1 MASPA
6 SRLLIAHL
14 PGHRDGRLRVKPL
27 AWLLLAALAACG
39 PGSTGHPSGA
49 LVAVDDAGDTVRLV
63 QPARRIVSL
72 SPATT
77 ELIFAI
83 RAGDRLVGRTR
94 WCDYPAEAKAVPDV
108 GDGIPPNIESVLA
121 QRPDLVLLYRSPQNI
136 DAAQRFR
143 AAGSAVLQL
152 DFNHLADV
160 GRLARLI
167 GPLVGHAREG
177 DSLAAEMSRQISGM
191 ETSVDSTR
199 PSVLILAWDQPPMA
213 IGAGSFQSEIL
224 SLAGGR
230 NAFDDVTAP
239 SATVSIEAIAARN
252 PALILVSDTGMPGIV
267 RRTEWNV
274 IPAVRER
281 RFVHLTNPAFG
292 RPSPRAPQLV
302 LELRKLLAEAR
313 K

>member
-6 SRLLIAHL
+6 SRLLIARL
-14 PGHRDGRLRVKPL
+14 PGLRDGRFLLRPF

-39 PGSTGHPSGA
+39 TDSRTPSGA
-49 LVAVDDAGDTVRLV
+49 LVAIDDAGDTVRLA
-63 QPARRIVSL
+63 QPAQRIVSL

-77 ELIFAI
+77 ELVFAI

-94 WCDYPAEAKAVPDV
+94 WCDYPVEARAVPDV

-121 QRPDLVLLYRSPQNI
+121 QRPDLVLLYKSPQNI

-152 DFNHLADV
+152 DFNHLEDV

-167 GPLVGHAREG
+167 GPLVGHPREG
-177 DSLAAEMSRQISGM
+177 DSLANAMQQQLASIQLPA
-191 ETSVDSTR
+191 DSTR

-230 NAFDDVTAP
+230 NTFGDVTTP
-239 SATVSIEAIAARN
+239 SATVSIEAILARH
-252 PALILVSDTGMPGIV
+252 PDLILVSDTGMPGIV
-267 RRTEWNV
+267 KRTEWNV
-274 IPAVRER
+274 IPAVKNR
-281 RFVHLTNPAFG
+281 RFVHLSNPAFG

-302 LELRKLLAEAR
+302 LELRKLLAEAHR
-313 K
+313 